1 MVMRKVSPVTKGR
14 KFKQV
19 LEGARKVFLREGYAG
34 ASVDDIAG
42 EAKVSKAT
50 LYSYF
55 PDKEQMF
62 SEVFRADLLQEDD
75 EPLLPVSTDRP
86 AVEAL
91 PLIVAALAG
100 QMVSGAGLRTYR
112 MRVGESARFPDL
124 AREYHDSSHRRQREA
139 VRNALERWVRRGE
152 LEIEDPELAAEQLIS
167 LAAALIRDRA
177 LFLGGDSVSD
187 LHLRRITDGAVQVF
201 LSAYAPRF
209 DNAVRLSRAGAG
221 YRGDRGKTVPPM
233 E

>member
-1 MVMRKVSPVTKGR
+1 MVMRKVSPITKGR

-42 EAKVSKAT
+42 EARVSKAT

-62 SEVFRADLLQEDD
+62 SEVFRAELLQETD
-75 EPLLPVSTDRP
+75 EPLIPVPTDRP

-91 PLIVAALAG
+91 PLIVEALAAR
-100 QMVSGAGLRTYR
+100 MVSGSAVRAYR

-124 AREYHDSSHRRQREA
+124 AREYHDATYRRQRDA
-139 VRNALERWVRRGE
+139 LRQFLERGVRRGE
-152 LEIEDPELAAEQLIS
+152 LEIEDMELATEQLIA

-177 LFLGGDSVSD
+177 LFLGGDSVTD
-187 LHLRRITDGAVQVF
+187 LHLRRTTSGAVQVF
-201 LSAYAPRF
+201 LSAYAPRYGS
-209 DNAVRLSRAGAG
+209 VHGVPRGGGLHRLDRA
-221 YRGDRGKTVPPM
+221 KTVPPM

>member
-1 MVMRKVSPVTKGR
+1 MVLRKVSPITKGR

-62 SEVFRADLLQEDD
+62 SEVFRADLVQEDE
-75 EPLLPVSTDRP
+75 EPLFPVSSDLP
-86 AVEAL
+86 AARAL
-91 PLIVAALAG
+91 PQIVEV
-100 QMVSGAGLRTYR
+100 MVARIVSPAGLHAYR
-112 MRVGESARFPDL
+112 MRVGESARFPEL
-124 AREYHDSSHRRQREA
+124 AREYHDAVHRRQRDA
-139 VRNALERWVRRGE
+139 LRQVLERWVRRGE
-152 LEIEDPELAAEQLIS
+152 LEIVDTELAAEQLIA

-177 LFLGGDSVSD
+177 LFLGSDSVTD

-201 LSAYAPRF
+201 LSAYTPQF
-209 DNAVRLSRAGAG
+209 ESSHGLSRGARS
-221 YRGDRGKTVPPM
+221 YPGDRSKTVPPM